1 MCVWVYERHAER
13 TIGSIPT
20 GHFSTSKMR
29 VWVWW
34 VSFYHRN
41 RWVQCWKSDLS
52 LYLRSQQAESSDAD
66 ERNISP
72 TPPTPALMKL
82 ASWRADLFYCPKQC
96 TALGKWAGL
105 WLSPSLI
112 YLWVLISISCCIS
125 PHVINE
131 NNPTGSK
138 ISLNSRKVARSCCIP
153 AICWKHL

>member
-1 MCVWVYERHAER
+1 MIVTGAYVIVFAHKSMCVWVYERHAER

-41 RWVQCWKSDLS
+41 RWVQRWKSDLS

-66 ERNISP
+66 EMNISP

-105 WLSPSLI
+105 WLSPSLSIPVSAYI
-112 YLWVLISISCCIS
+112 YITLYFTTLYQREQPYRQLSQ
-125 PHVINE
+125 NQ
-131 NNPTGSK
+131 SK
-138 ISLNSRKVARSCCIP
+138 
-153 AICWKHL
+153 